1 MIILIQIIGRKE
13 KGNKTNVTCKWPALT
28 KKKGK
33 KKQKTKNNYLFLE
46 AFK

>member
-28 KKKGK
+28 KKQEK
-33 KKQKTKNNYLFLE
+33 KKKKPNYLFLE